1 MGGWKDLPYSCA
13 GKINIVKIA
22 FLPKYLTESNLHI
35 QYNLHQNVKTTFHR
49 NTDTVLTF
57 IWKQRRTQVAKAT
70 PSKKYNAGAIT
81 ILNFKLQHRAIVM
94 GAEWHWLKKNKK
106 QANKQNQL

>member
-1 MGGWKDLPYSCA
+1 MSKLL
-13 GKINIVKIA
+13 
-22 FLPKYLTESNLHI
+22 FTE
-35 QYNLHQNVKTTFHR
+35 
-49 NTDTVLTF
+49 TVLKF

-94 GAEWHWLKKNKK
+94 GAEWHWLKKK
-106 QANKQNQL
+106 NKQQTKPLVDQQNRKILT

>member
-1 MGGWKDLPYSCA
+1 M
-13 GKINIVKIA
+13 KIA

-35 QYNLHQNVKTTFHR
+35 QYNLHQNVKTPFHR
-49 NTDTVLTF
+49 NTETVLKF

-70 PSKKYNAGAIT
+70 LSKKYNAGAIT

-94 GAEWHWLKKNKK
+94 GAEWHWLKKKK
-106 QANKQNQL
+106 PKKTSEQTKPLVDQQNRKILT